1 MRDFWDGLPIV
12 AQEMLL
18 LGAWL
23 LPILLI
29 GAALLYGF
37 AATRLI
43 RAMLW
48 RFRWANLTFV
58 VLIAVAVGMGSALI
72 AQERGL
78 RQGSAKAADK
88 FDLLVTPPGS
98 EMTMML
104 AAVYLQ
110 PSDVGLLD
118 GPTYQQIARHERV
131 EIAAPLAFGDSYRQ
145 SPVVGTTA
153 QFTRHLTD
161 DSVEGRLWETSH
173 EAVVGAAAGLAIG
186 ESFSP
191 SHGVGEEAGL
201 EADSHDASFEVVGR
215 MPRTGSPWD
224 RAILVP
230 VEAVWE
236 VHGLANGHA
245 PERRDQLGPP
255 FDADFFP
262 GTPAI
267 IVKAEELWANYALR
281 TEFSRNENTM
291 AFFPATVL
299 TDLYRVMGDVRQAM
313 SITTLVTQM
322 LVAASVLLALLILS
336 RLFARQMALLRALGA
351 PNRFLMAVVWG
362 YCAVLI
368 LGGTLLGLGV
378 GQGAASVLSA
388 VITQRTDILVEAR
401 LGWQEFRL
409 AAAFAGITLA
419 LAMLPALAVL
429 RQPTVTHLRS

>member
-1 MRDFWDGLPIV
+1 MRDAWDGLPIV
-12 AQEMLL
+12 AQELLL

-23 LPILLI
+23 VPILLI
-29 GAALLYGF
+29 GVALLYGF

-48 RFRWANLTFV
+48 RFRWANLAFV
-58 VLIAVAVGMGSALI
+58 VLIAVAIGMGSALI

-118 GPTYQQIARHERV
+118 GATYQKIASHERV
-131 EIAAPLAFGDSYRQ
+131 DIAAPLAFGDSYQQ
-145 SPVVGTTA
+145 SPIVGTTA
-153 QFTRHLTD
+153 EFTRHLSD
-161 DSVEGRLWETSH
+161 DSVEGRLWSTSD
-173 EAVVGAAAGLAIG
+173 EAVAGAAAGLSIG
-186 ESFSP
+186 DTFSP
-191 SHGVGEEAGL
+191 SHGMGEAVEEGA
-201 EADSHDASFEVVGR
+201 HDATFEVVGR

-245 PERRDQLGPP
+245 PERRDQIGPP
-255 FDADFFP
+255 FDADYFP

-281 TEFSRNENTM
+281 SEFNRNESSM

-313 SITTLVTQM
+313 SLTTLVTQV

-362 YCAVLI
+362 YCAALI

-378 GQGAASVLSA
+378 GQVAASALSA
-388 VITQRTDILVEAR
+388 LITQRTDILVEAR
-401 LGWQEFRL
+401 LGWQEVRL
-409 AAAFAGITLA
+409 AAAFAAATLTLA
-419 LAMLPALAVL
+419 LLPAFAVL

>member
-1 MRDFWDGLPIV
+1 MRDLWDGLPIV
-12 AQEMLL
+12 AQELLL

-29 GAALLYGF
+29 GVALLYGF

-58 VLIAVAVGMGSALI
+58 ILIAVAVGMGSALI

-118 GPTYQQIARHERV
+118 GPTYQRIARHERV
-131 EIAAPLAFGDSYRQ
+131 EIAAPLAFGDSYQR
-145 SPVVGTTA
+145 SPIVGTTA
-153 QFTRHLTD
+153 EFTRHLTD
-161 DSVEGRLWETSH
+161 DSVEGRLWNTTY
-173 EAVVGAAAGLAIG
+173 EALVGA
-186 ESFSP
+186 
-191 SHGVGEEAGL
+191 
-201 EADSHDASFEVVGR
+201 
-215 MPRTGSPWD
+215 
-224 RAILVP
+224 
-230 VEAVWE
+230 
-236 VHGLANGHA
+236 GLANGHA

-255 FDADFFP
+255 FDADYFP

-281 TEFSRNENTM
+281 SEFSRNENTM

-336 RLFARQMALLRALGA
+336 RLFARQMALLRALGS

-401 LGWQEFRL
+401 LGWQEIRL

-419 LAMLPALAVL
+419 LAILPALAVL